1 MNPTEPPSASQKFV
15 TFFVPAFNEEHN
27 IQRALA
33 SIVEAAATTGVTPEI
48 LVYDDCSKDGTAQ
61 KVEEFGRQHPTLRL
75 ELVRNSRTY
84 GLGYNYVE
92 AAFRGSGRYFML
104 VNGDADIT
112 SDEIVAIVANTG
124 KADIIIPFLGQND
137 ARRGG
142 RKLLSVVFTGLIN
155 LISGH
160 KVSYYNGPVLHLRYN
175 VMRWHPDS
183 MGFAYQAE
191 LITRLLDQGATFLE
205 VPIRNSERDSGV
217 SKALS
222 FKNFLSVS
230 HSIVQIF
237 LRRVRKAIFG
247 V

>member
-1 MNPTEPPSASQKFV
+1 MKKTDGTVASSPSI
-15 TFFVPAFNEEHN
+15 TFFVPAFNEENN

-33 SIVEAAATTGVTPEI
+33 SIVKAAAITGVTPEI
-48 LVYDDCSKDGTAQ
+48 LVYDDCSTDQTSERVK
-61 KVEEFGRQHPTLRL
+61 EFCKADPHLRL
-75 ELVRNSRTY
+75 TLIRNTRTF

-92 AAFRGSGRYFML
+92 AAFRGTGRYFML

-112 SDEIVAIVANTG
+112 SEEIVAIISNTG
-124 KADIIIPFLGQND
+124 QADIVIPFLGSND
-137 ARRGG
+137 ARKGG
-142 RKLLSVVFTGLIN
+142 RKHLSVFFTRLIN

-160 KVSYYNGPVLHLRYN
+160 KISYYNGPVLHLRYN

-205 VPIRNSERDSGV
+205 VPIKNSERDSGV

-222 FKNFLSVS
+222 FKNFLSVG
-230 HSIVQIF
+230 HSILQIF
-237 LRRVRKAIFG
+237 LRRLRRVIFS